1 MKNNNQEEASPFG
14 VEAEKIDELIKYAIT
29 RARRTCNRI
38 DGSQVSTDKLFAHVA
53 RLIPLNNEA
62 KQDTAD

>member
-1 MKNNNQEEASPFG
+1 MENKNQEQAKPLG

-29 RARRTCNRI
+29 RARRTCNRV
-38 DGSQVSTDKLFAHVA
+38 DRSQSSPDELFAHVA
-53 RLIPLNNEA
+53 KLIPLNNEA